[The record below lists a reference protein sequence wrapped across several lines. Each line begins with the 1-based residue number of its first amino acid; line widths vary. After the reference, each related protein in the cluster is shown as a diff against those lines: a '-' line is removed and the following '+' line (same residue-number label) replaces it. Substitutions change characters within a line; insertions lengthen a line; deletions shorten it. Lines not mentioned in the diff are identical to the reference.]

1 MGPWGLLGST
11 WIDFYVF
18 NSFQLTEL
26 HSGKVVEFLIGFVNK
41 GSQGFTLETLDAS
54 FRYPMDYSFHIQN
67 FTTLTYSKLVKP
79 KEQATLSYSF
89 FVDESF
95 AGRPFGLSINL
106 GYRDMV
112 RRIIHGQIKPRP
124 RGPDEIFQVFLNAEK
139 NVFLHIYTIH
149 VIWKLFK
156 PLYLFSKKKSF
167 FFKSPSY
174 VETNLEL
181 FSKFWKKK
189 KN

>member
-1 MGPWGLLGST
+1 MKLLRSLH
-11 WIDFYVF
+11 ISDLKLF
-18 NSFQLTEL
+18 TEL
-26 HSGKVVEFLIGFVNK
+26 HSGKIVEFLIGFVNK

-112 RRIIHGQIKPRP
+112 S
-124 RGPDEIFQVFLNAEK
+124 F
-139 NVFLHIYTIH
+139 
-149 VIWKLFK
+149 
-156 PLYLFSKKKSF
+156 PLYAPGF
-167 FFKSPSY
+167 
-174 VETNLEL
+174 
-181 FSKFWKKK
+181 
-189 KN
+189 